1 MDIRF
6 VVPGNVR
13 HGSGGNKYNAAL
25 AQHLTALGAQVETVT
40 VDGDWPVGSEADRKR
55 FAQAL
60 DGGTVDLRPL
70 AARSARREP
79 LPPPLGVN
87 RDSLSVNPAIAQRDL
102 ERLGPGE
109 RP

>member
-60 DGGTVDLRPL
+60 DGGTTV
-70 AARSARREP
+70 
-79 LPPPLGVN
+79 
-87 RDSLSVNPAIAQRDL
+87 IAD
-102 ERLGPGE
+102 G
-109 RP
+109 